1 MPTSCASRATEAGV
15 LLNEL
20 LDLELADEDVAALHQ
35 RAEGWPAAVYLA
47 GLSLRNRVD
56 RHEFIVRFAGDDR
69 HIVDYLGEEVLADL
83 DPDTRE
89 LLLRTSILE
98 RVNGPLCDAI
108 ATPPARRGSWRR
120 SRARICSSSR
130 SMTGA
135 TGTATTTCSAP
146 V

>member
-1 MPTSCASRATEAGV
+1 M
-15 LLNEL
+15 
-20 LDLELADEDVAALHQ
+20 HQ

-47 GLSLRNRVD
+47 GLSLRNRAD

-69 HIVDYLGEEVLADL
+69 HIVDYLGEEVLAEL

-108 ATPPARRGSWRR
+108 ADTSGSARKLETLARLAPGASDSRATSASRPIRSRGS
-120 SRARICSSSR
+120 
-130 SMTGA
+130 GA
-135 TGTATTTCSAP
+135 
-146 V
+146 